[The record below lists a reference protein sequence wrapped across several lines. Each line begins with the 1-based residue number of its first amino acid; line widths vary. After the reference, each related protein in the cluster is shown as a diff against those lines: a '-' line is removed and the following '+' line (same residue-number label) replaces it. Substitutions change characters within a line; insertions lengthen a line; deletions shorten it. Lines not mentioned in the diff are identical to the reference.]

1 MDDSNQRFVMFEN
14 SLTVSLLSLK
24 MTDFTSST
32 SSAEVAEVTLRG
44 HPEQGSSQT
53 PSDTFPFVCFEI
65 SMSSFYCAINV

>member
-1 MDDSNQRFVMFEN
+1 MDDSNQRFVVFEN

-32 SSAEVAEVTLRG
+32 SSAEVALCG

-53 PSDTFPFVCFEI
+53 PSLLLALKSACHLSTV
-65 SMSSFYCAINV
+65 V